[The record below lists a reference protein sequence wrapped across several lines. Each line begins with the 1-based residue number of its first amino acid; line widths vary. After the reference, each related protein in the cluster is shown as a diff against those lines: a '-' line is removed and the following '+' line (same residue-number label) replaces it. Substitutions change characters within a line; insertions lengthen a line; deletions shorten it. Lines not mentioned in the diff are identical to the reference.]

1 MTSRA
6 THNTALLGLLLAN
19 LFWGLSFPLIK
30 AIGAAHAQLI
40 PGSSSWFIT
49 AMCIA
54 PRFLLGTVFLLL
66 IARRQLG
73 EANRSELRQGL
84 LLGVSASCGMLF
96 QTDGLQFTSASTS
109 AFLTQFYALMIP
121 IYVAVRAR
129 HWPRP
134 VVWVCSAL
142 VLGGV
147 AILSNFNFRELH
159 LGRGELETLVSSCFF
174 MWQIFVLEDKRYAGN
189 RVLPVTA
196 VMFAT
201 EATIFS
207 VMALATA
214 PAPAAVLVP
223 WTNLPWLSFTV
234 LLTLFCT
241 LGSFI
246 LMNKFQP
253 AITATE
259 AGLIYC
265 TEPIF
270 TSVMALFLPAL
281 FSAWAGLNYAN
292 ESLTW
297 HLMVG
302 GSLITAANIL
312 IQLFPPT
319 KPVTA

>member
-1 MTSRA
+1 MDPRA
-6 THNTALLGLLLAN
+6 THRTALLMLLLAN

-40 PGSSSWFIT
+40 PGSSNWFIT

-54 PRFLLGTVFLLL
+54 PRFLLGAVVMLL
-66 IARRQLG
+66 IARVQL
-73 EANRSELRQGL
+73 ASLTRKELRQGM

-129 HWPRP
+129 QWPGG

-159 LGRGELETLVSSCFF
+159 LGRGELETLISSGFF
-174 MWQIFVLEDKRYAGN
+174 MWQILVLENKGFAGN

-196 VMFAT
+196 VMFVT
-201 EATIFS
+201 EAAIFS
-207 VMALATA
+207 VMALLTA
-214 PAPAAVLVP
+214 PEPAAVLVP
-223 WTNLPWLSFTV
+223 WTNAPWLVFTL

-241 LGSFI
+241 VGSFT
-246 LMNKFQP
+246 LMNKWQP
-253 AITATE
+253 SITATE

-270 TSVMALFLPAL
+270 TSVMALFLPTL
-281 FSAWAGLNYAN
+281 FSAWAGFNYAN
-292 ESLTW
+292 ETITW
-297 HLMVG
+297 HLLVG
-302 GSLITAANIL
+302 GALITSANIL
-312 IQLFPPT
+312 IQLRPP
-319 KPVTA
+319 KPAAA

>member
-1 MTSRA
+1 MTPRA
-6 THNTALLGLLLAN
+6 THHTALAMLLLAN

-30 AIGAAHAQLI
+30 AIGATHVELI
-40 PGSSSWFIT
+40 PGSSNWFIT

-54 PRFLLGTVFLLL
+54 PRFLLGTAFMLA
-66 IARRQLG
+66 ISRSQLTGASRG
-73 EANRSELRQGL
+73 EIRQGL

-96 QTDGLQFTSASTS
+96 QTDGLQFTNASTS

-129 HWPRP
+129 RWPRP
-134 VVWVCSAL
+134 VVWVCSVL

-159 LGRGELETLVSSCFF
+159 LGRGELETLISSGFF
-174 MWQIFVLEDKRYAGN
+174 MWQILVLEDKRYAGN
-189 RVLPVTA
+189 RVLPVTT

-201 EATIFS
+201 EAAIFT

-214 PAPAAVLVP
+214 PSPADVLVP
-223 WTNLPWLSFTV
+223 WTNAPWLVFTV

-241 LGSFI
+241 IGSFT
-246 LMNKFQP
+246 LMNKWQP
-253 AITATE
+253 SITATE
-259 AGLIYC
+259 AGLLYC

-270 TSVMALFLPAL
+270 TSVIALFLPAL
-281 FSAWAGLNYAN
+281 LSAWAGVNYAN

-297 HLMVG
+297 HLLLG
-302 GSLITAANIL
+302 GALITGANIL
-312 IQLFPPT
+312 IQLRPPKT
-319 KPVTA
+319 GT